1 MGRLGP
7 RVAAAMFAALLFVL
21 GLASES
27 ARGERAQ
34 DGNLIVSLNGGVEP
48 LVLPRH
54 QVVPAGVR
62 LRGELGTV
70 DGSPLPRL
78 DQVRIDLAG
87 SGRLFT
93 HGLPKCPGAR
103 LRNADSH
110 QAMYRCGEAVVGG
123 GSFDVSIFIPEQA
136 PFSLHGRLLAF
147 NGRARDGRPA
157 IWVHAFSYEP
167 PVSLSVPFLIES
179 GDGGYR
185 TALVA
190 SLPEWVG
197 PYPHLASFELNL
209 SREFEYRGKRHSYIS
224 ASCPIPRPFTAG
236 FLAFARATYSFADQR
251 QLDVESVRSCRA
263 G

>member
-1 MGRLGP
+1 MGRSGP
-7 RVAAAMFAALLFVL
+7 RVAAAAFAALLIAL
-21 GLASES
+21 GFAPGFAL
-27 ARGERAQ
+27 GERAQ
-34 DGNLIVSLNGGVEP
+34 DGNLIVSLNGGVDP

-54 QVVPAGVR
+54 QAVPAGVR
-62 LRGELGTV
+62 LQGEIGTV

-87 SGRLFT
+87 SGHLFT

-110 QAMYRCGEAVVGG
+110 QAMYRCGDAVVGG
-123 GSFDVSIFIPEQA
+123 GSFEVSIFIPEQS
-136 PFSLHGRLLAF
+136 PFTLHGRLLAF
-147 NGRARDGRPA
+147 NGRARDDRPA

-167 PVSLSVPFLIES
+167 PISLSVPFLIEP
-179 GDGGYR
+179 GADGYR

-209 SREFEYRGKRHSYIS
+209 SREFDYRGKRRSYIK
-224 ASCPIPRPFTAG
+224 ASCPVPRPFTAG
-236 FLAFARATYSFADQR
+236 FLNFARATYSFEDER